1 MIDLQIALDSIASP
15 RADSSGHKMAEV
27 VGSQHEEAN
36 GKSYTCGGLF
46 AGIGGFC
53 FGFEDAGFE
62 TLWCNDLS
70 KEAGS
75 AYLRN
80 FDDAHFINS
89 DVKSL
94 NAMRDL
100 SQVDVLH
107 AGFPCQSFSAAGFRL
122 GFEDPRGQLFFE
134 IVRLLKEWGEQRPK
148 VLVLENSP
156 HLKDGEG
163 GAWFRT
169 VQTEIQRAG
178 YWFTSSNAFVLDT
191 REHGGLPQRRKRL
204 FMIAVNQDFAD
215 FNPIDLSGIE
225 PERQMNISD
234 LIRLDETDDY
244 YYLNE
249 DSKYAHMIKKQV
261 TNEDPYQLYQLRKY
275 FVRVPEKGVCPT
287 LTANMGL
294 GGHNVPFVQD
304 GGRMRKLTERECL
317 DLQGF
322 PQTFEFPTEMSMS
335 KRYELIG
342 NSVSPVISRVIA
354 KKVNRF
360 LSGGL
365 S

>member
-1 MIDLQIALDSIASP
+1 MINIQTVLDGTAKSSTY
-15 RADSSGHKMAEV
+15 SSGQKLATD
-27 VGSQHEEAN
+27 GASQSQSAKNKHF
-36 GKSYTCGGLF
+36 TCAGLF

-53 FGFEDAGFE
+53 LGFEDAGFK

-70 KEAGS
+70 KDAES
-75 AYLRN
+75 AYLNN
-80 FDDAHFINS
+80 FHGAYFINR

-94 NAMRDL
+94 NAVPDL
-100 SQVDVLH
+100 FSVDVLH
-107 AGFPCQSFSAAGFRL
+107 AGFPCQSFSAAGLRL
-122 GFEDPRGQLFFE
+122 GFDDPRGQLFFE
-134 IVRLLKEWGEQRPK
+134 IVRLLKEWGKKKPK
-148 VLVLENSP
+148 VVILENSP
-156 HLKDGEG
+156 HIKDGEG

-178 YWFTSSNAFVLDT
+178 YWFASPNAFILDT

-215 FNPIDLSGIE
+215 FNPITLLDFKAGKKV
-225 PERQMNISD
+225 NISNI
-234 LIRLDETDDY
+234 IRLNETNDY
-244 YYLNE
+244 YYLHE
-249 DSKYAHMIKKQV
+249 DSKYAHMIQKQV

-304 GGRMRKLTERECL
+304 RGRMRKLTERECL
-317 DLQGF
+317 NLQGF
-322 PQTFEFPTEMSMS
+322 PQIFEFPKEMAIS

-342 NSVSPVISRVIA
+342 NSVSPVISKLIA
-354 KKVNRF
+354 KQVSSF
-360 LSGGL
+360 LAGEMT
-365 S
+365 

>member
-1 MIDLQIALDSIASP
+1 MTDLQTVLESM
-15 RADSSGHKMAEV
+15 SSTSAHSSKLKLAED
-27 VGSQHEEAN
+27 VGSQHQGTR
-36 GKSYTCGGLF
+36 GKPFTCGGLF

-53 FGFEDAGFE
+53 FGFEEAGFE

-70 KEAGS
+70 KDAGS
-75 AYLRN
+75 AYLKN
-80 FDDAHFINS
+80 FDGAQFINR

-94 NAMRDL
+94 RAMHDL
-100 SQVDVLH
+100 APVDVLH

-134 IVRLLKEWGEQRPK
+134 IVRLLKEWGEKKPK
-148 VLVLENSP
+148 VVVLENSP

-163 GAWFRT
+163 GTWFRT

-178 YWFTSSNAFVLDT
+178 YWFASPNAFVLDT

-225 PERQMNISD
+225 ARKQINISNM
-234 LIRLDETDDY
+234 IRLNEKNDY
-244 YYLNE
+244 YYLHE
-249 DSKYAHMIKKQV
+249 DSKYAHMIQKQV
-261 TNEDPYQLYQLRKY
+261 INEDPYQLYQLRKY

-294 GGHNVPFVQD
+294 GGHNVPFIQD

-322 PQTFEFPTEMSMS
+322 PQTFEFPEEMVIS

-342 NSVSPVISRVIA
+342 NSVSPVISKLIA
-354 KKVNRF
+354 KQVSSF
-360 LSGGL
+360 LAGETS
-365 S
+365 